1 MRIVS
6 ENENRYDLSDLDDK
20 VMKYLKEKISRWHE
34 DEYRIENAEEII
46 DLLSVLL
53 GFRNYCMIGRGET
66 FKDGRGSF
74 FTVNELKMLGLN
86 VIPLTQPYDD
96 GGGIQTITHH
106 WHVFTNDYPVEKVKK
121 SIKIFEK
128 RCKSPDDENTEEKML
143 LGKLLGYPECC
154 IKRDFKKDK
163 GYKFPFTSHI
173 ICSIDCA
180 ESKAINNK
188 IKGFLLQL
196 GHRALVDFWE
206 KFWKKQQEIK
216 NREEHAKGR

>member
-1 MRIVS
+1 VS

-154 IKRDFKKDK
+154 IRHHIKRKDCHD
-163 GYKFPFTSHI
+163 GYKSPFAPHTS
-173 ICSIDCA
+173 CGIDCT
-180 ESKAINNK
+180 ESKIINNK

-196 GHRALVDFWE
+196 EQESLVDFWE
-206 KFWKKQQEIK
+206 KFRKKDQEIK
-216 NREEHAKGR
+216 NTEEHAKGR